1 MTETTQQNTNA
12 AVVKPNSAKQRSVK
26 RNNLIVDIFSYV
38 ILGLGSLIM
47 IMPLVWMFSA
57 SLKVD
62 QFHITGGK
70 LFDAWHFENFVTIF
84 KQLDLTEGFK
94 NSVLVV
100 LPSVIVGTYVSA
112 LAAYAFAKID
122 FKFKNVMFLLLL
134 ATVMIPFPV
143 IMIPQYYIFTDLDWI
158 DTLLP
163 LIVPKMLGNI
173 MMIFFVR
180 QFLQGVPDSII
191 ESGKID
197 GAGHFRIFNVLML
210 PVIMP
215 ALSAQLILW
224 FMGIWNDY
232 LAPYMFS
239 SGKPTLPVIIAS
251 LISYTDTKS
260 ETHLNMAAS
269 LVSMIPILVVYAVFQ
284 RQIIASVV
292 LSGNKE

>member
-1 MTETTQQNTNA
+1 MSTPTSVLTVQQPSKK
-12 AVVKPNSAKQRSVK
+12 VRSAKRKKLVFD
-26 RNNLIVDIFSYV
+26 LIAYA
-38 ILGLGSLIM
+38 ILILGSLIM
-47 IMPLVWMFSA
+47 IMPLVWMFSSA
-57 SLKVD
+57 LKPD

-84 KQLDLTEGFK
+84 QQLDLLEGFK
-94 NSVLVV
+94 NSVIVV

-112 LAAYAFAKID
+112 LAAYAFAKIK
-122 FKFKNVMFLLLL
+122 FKFKNAVFMLLL

-143 IMIPQYYIFTDLDWI
+143 VMIPQYYIFTDIDWI

-163 LIVPKMLGNI
+163 LIIPKMLGNV

-215 ALSAQLILW
+215 ALAAQLILW

-232 LAPYMFS
+232 LAPYMFA
-239 SGKPTLPVIIAS
+239 GGTPTLPVIIAS

-284 RQIIASVV
+284 RKIIDSVV

>member
-1 MTETTQQNTNA
+1 
-12 AVVKPNSAKQRSVK
+12 
-26 RNNLIVDIFSYV
+26 
-38 ILGLGSLIM
+38 
-47 IMPLVWMFSA
+47 MFSA

-62 QFHITGGK
+62 QFHITGSK
-70 LFDAWHFENFVTIF
+70 LFDAWHFENYITIF
-84 KQLDLTEGFK
+84 KQLDLVEGFK
-94 NSVLVV
+94 NSIIVV
-100 LPSVIVGTYVSA
+100 LPSVIVGSYVSG
-112 LAAYAFAKID
+112 LAAYAFAKIQ
-122 FKFKNVMFLLLL
+122 FKFKNTIFMLLL

-163 LIVPKMLGNI
+163 LIIPKMLGNI

-180 QFLQGVPDSII
+180 QFLAGVPDSII

-197 GAGHFRIFNVLML
+197 GAGHFRIFNVLIL

-224 FMGIWNDY
+224 FMAIWNDY

-239 SGKPTLPVIIAS
+239 GDSPTLPVIIAS

-269 LVSMIPILVVYAVFQ
+269 LVSMLPILIVFAIFQ
-284 RQIIASVV
+284 RQIIESVV
-292 LSGNKE
+292 LSGIKE

>member
-1 MTETTQQNTNA
+1 MQDN
-12 AVVKPNSAKQRSVK
+12 VKVRQRSIK
-26 RNNLIVDIFSYV
+26 IKKLITDIVSYF
-38 ILGLGSLIM
+38 ILGLGSLLM

-62 QFHITGGK
+62 QFHITGSK
-70 LFDAWHFENFVTIF
+70 LFDAWHFENYITIF
-84 KQLDLTEGFK
+84 KQLDLVEGFK
-94 NSVLVV
+94 NSIIVV
-100 LPSVIVGTYVSA
+100 LPSVIVGSYVSG
-112 LAAYAFAKID
+112 LAAYAFAKIQ
-122 FKFKNVMFLLLL
+122 FKFKNTIFMLLL

-163 LIVPKMLGNI
+163 LIIPKMLGNI

-180 QFLQGVPDSII
+180 QFLAGVPDSII

-197 GAGHFRIFNVLML
+197 GAGHFRIFNVLIL

-224 FMGIWNDY
+224 FMAIWNDY

-239 SGKPTLPVIIAS
+239 GDSPTLPVIIAS

-269 LVSMIPILVVYAVFQ
+269 LVSMLPILIVFAIFQ
-284 RQIIASVV
+284 RQIIESVV
-292 LSGNKE
+292 LSGIKE

>member
-1 MTETTQQNTNA
+1 MTEQTMQDN
-12 AVVKPNSAKQRSVK
+12 VKVRQRSIK
-26 RNNLIVDIFSYV
+26 IKKLITDIVSYF
-38 ILGLGSLIM
+38 ILGLGSLLM

-62 QFHITGGK
+62 QFHITGSK
-70 LFDAWHFENFVTIF
+70 LFDAWHFENYITIF
-84 KQLDLTEGFK
+84 KQLDLVEGFK
-94 NSVLVV
+94 NSIIVV
-100 LPSVIVGTYVSA
+100 LPSVIVGSYVSG
-112 LAAYAFAKID
+112 LAAYAFAKIQ
-122 FKFKNVMFLLLL
+122 FKFKNTIFMLLL

-163 LIVPKMLGNI
+163 LIIPKMLGNI

-180 QFLQGVPDSII
+180 QFLAGVPDSII

-197 GAGHFRIFNVLML
+197 GAGHFRIFNVLIL

-224 FMGIWNDY
+224 FMAIWNDY

-239 SGKPTLPVIIAS
+239 GDSPTLPVIIAS

-269 LVSMIPILVVYAVFQ
+269 LVSMLPILIVFAIFQ
-284 RQIIASVV
+284 RQIIESVV
-292 LSGNKE
+292 LSGIKE

>member
-1 MTETTQQNTNA
+1 MTEQTVQKNTNA
-12 AVVKPNSAKQRSVK
+12 SAIVKVRRKSLKK
-26 RNNLIVDIFSYV
+26 KKLIADIVSYF
-38 ILGLGSLIM
+38 ILGFGSLLM

-62 QFHITGGK
+62 QFHVTGSK
-70 LFDAWHFENFVTIF
+70 MFDSWHFVNYVTIF
-84 KQLDLTEGFK
+84 KQLDLVEGFK
-94 NSVLVV
+94 NSVIVV
-100 LPSVIVGTYVSA
+100 VPSVIVGSYVSG
-112 LAAYAFAKID
+112 LAAYAFAKIR
-122 FKFKNVMFLLLL
+122 FKFKNAMFMILL

-158 DTLLP
+158 ETLLP
-163 LIVPKMLGNI
+163 LIIPKMLGNI

-180 QFLQGVPDSII
+180 QFLAGVPDSII

-197 GAGHFRIFNVLML
+197 GAGHFRIFNVLIL

-224 FMGIWNDY
+224 FMAIWNDY

-239 SGKPTLPVIIAS
+239 GGSPTLPVIIAS
-251 LISYTDTKS
+251 LISYTDTKT

-269 LVSMIPILVVYAVFQ
+269 LVSMLPILIVFAIFQ
-284 RQIIASVV
+284 RQIIESVV
-292 LSGNKE
+292 LSGSKE